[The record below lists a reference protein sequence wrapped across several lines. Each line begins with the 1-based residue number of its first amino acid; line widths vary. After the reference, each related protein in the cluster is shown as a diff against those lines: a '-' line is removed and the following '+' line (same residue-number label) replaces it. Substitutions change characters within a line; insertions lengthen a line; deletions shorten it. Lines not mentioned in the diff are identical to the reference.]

1 MTHVLLAKVINF
13 ITLPLNPASVVLLI
27 VIFVQALLIVNNV
40 YRTTRLSLRSVIVH
54 RIVEQIRLFLNLQRN
69 ANV

>member
-13 ITLPLNPASVVLLI
+13 ITLPLNPVSVVLLI
-27 VIFVQALLIVNNV
+27 VIFVQALLIANNV